1 MREFLVV
8 GLVSAVIDV
17 EIDTGHKLNEI
28 GMKHP
33 FVCANFDWW
42 PNEKCDYGQVL
53 QFCRF
58 NSVYNFVDSN
68 FRTNFDKAFIE
79 IVAGWTMVSIR

>member
-8 GLVSAVIDV
+8 GLVTAAIDV
-17 EIDTGHKLNEI
+17 ELDTGHRLNEI

-42 PNEKCDYGQVL
+42 PNEKCDYGRG
-53 QFCRF
+53 F
-58 NSVYNFVDSN
+58 
-68 FRTNFDKAFIE
+68 
-79 IVAGWTMVSIR
+79 